1 MKGDVK
7 KNQSHQK
14 GGAYAFERK
23 SCPKTGQLTMHTR
36 LSVSSPPL
44 SCTQSGRHGATSRIQ
59 VKLEGNAPSRAEE
72 KKKKALE
79 KERGKREGWR
89 HCVCV

>member
-1 MKGDVK
+1 
-7 KNQSHQK
+7 
-14 GGAYAFERK
+14 
-23 SCPKTGQLTMHTR
+23 MHTR

-72 KKKKALE
+72 KKKSFREEGKEGGVEALCLCVRG
-79 KERGKREGWR
+79 ER
-89 HCVCV
+89 